1 MSEEIISEIEDDLQ
15 KERMQKIWTV
25 YGKYILSIIFCVV
38 IVIGGWQLFSFWNEK
53 KLNDASNSYLEI
65 LRKSKTDLNLA
76 LSEIDKISNLPK
88 GYNYLIKF
96 KKASLLNQNGD
107 HSKAQSTWKELY
119 SDTNLDQEYRDIA
132 LLLSI
137 MHNEEKPEQLE
148 KLDSII
154 NSGNQF
160 SIISQEIK
168 AGLLFKNGEINQ
180 SKKIYE
186 DILTAKNINQRTQ
199 ERVKNILK
207 SFGEN

>member
-15 KERMQKIWTV
+15 KERIQKIWTV
-25 YGKYILSIIFCVV
+25 YGKYILTIIFCVI

-53 KLNDASNSYLEI
+53 KINDASNSYLEI

-76 LSEIDKISNLPK
+76 LIEIDTISNLPK

-96 KKASLLNQNGD
+96 KKASLLIQNGD

-160 SIISQEIK
+160 SIIAKEIK
-168 AGLLFKNGEINQ
+168 AGLLLENGEIKQ

-186 DILTAKNINQRTQ
+186 DILSAKNINQRTQ

>member
-15 KERMQKIWTV
+15 KERMQKIWTI

-107 HSKAQSTWKELY
+107 HLQAQITWKELY
-119 SDTNLDQEYRDIA
+119 SDTNLDQDYRDIA

-137 MHNEEKPEQLE
+137 MHNADQPEQLE

-160 SIISQEIK
+160 SIISKEIK
-168 AGLLFKNGEINQ
+168 AGLLFENGEINQ

>member
-1 MSEEIISEIEDDLQ
+1 MSEEIISEIEEDIQ
-15 KERMQKIWTV
+15 KERIQKIWTV

-107 HSKAQSTWKELY
+107 HSQAQITWKELY
-119 SDTNLDQEYRDIA
+119 NDTNLDQGYRDIA

-137 MHNEEKPEQLE
+137 MHNGEKPEQLE

-160 SIISQEIK
+160 SIISKEIK
-168 AGLLFKNGEINQ
+168 AGILFENGKINQ

-199 ERVKNILK
+199 ERVKNILN
-207 SFGEN
+207 FG

>member
-15 KERMQKIWTV
+15 KERIQKIWTV
-25 YGKYILSIIFCVV
+25 YGKYILTIIFCVI

-53 KLNDASNSYLEI
+53 KINDASNSYLEI

-76 LSEIDKISNLPK
+76 LIEIDTISNLPK

-96 KKASLLNQNGD
+96 KKASLLIQNGD
-107 HSKAQSTWKELY
+107 YSKAQSTWKELY

-160 SIISQEIK
+160 SIIAKEIK
-168 AGLLFKNGEINQ
+168 AGLLLENGEIKQ

-186 DILTAKNINQRTQ
+186 DILSAKNINQRTQ

>member
-15 KERMQKIWTV
+15 KERMQKIWTI

-96 KKASLLNQNGD
+96 KKASLLTQNGD
-107 HSKAQSTWKELY
+107 HSQAQITWKELY
-119 SDTNLDQEYRDIA
+119 SDTNLDQGYRDIA

-154 NSGNQF
+154 NSGSQF
-160 SIISQEIK
+160 SIISKEIK
-168 AGLLFKNGEINQ
+168 AGLLFENGEINQ

-186 DILTAKNINQRTQ
+186 EILTAKNINQRTQ

>member
-107 HSKAQSTWKELY
+107 HSQAQITWKELY
-119 SDTNLDQEYRDIA
+119 SDTNLDQGYRDIA

-148 KLDSII
+148 KLDIII

-160 SIISQEIK
+160 SIISKEIK
-168 AGLLFKNGEINQ
+168 AGLLFENGEINQ

>member
-1 MSEEIISEIEDDLQ
+1 MSEEIISEIEEDIQ
-15 KERMQKIWTV
+15 KERIQKIWTV

-65 LRKSKTDLNLA
+65 LRKSKTALNLA

-107 HSKAQSTWKELY
+107 HSKAQNIWKELY
-119 SDTNLDQEYRDIA
+119 SDTNLDQDYRDIA

-137 MHNEEKPEQLE
+137 MHNADQPEQLE
-148 KLDSII
+148 KLNSII
-154 NSGNQF
+154 ISGNQF
-160 SIISQEIK
+160 SNISQEIK
-168 AGLLFKNGEINQ
+168 ASILLKNGEINQ
-180 SKKIYE
+180 SKEIYE
-186 DILTAKNINQRTQ
+186 NILTTKNINQRTQ

>member
-1 MSEEIISEIEDDLQ
+1 MSEEIISEIEEDIQ
-15 KERMQKIWTV
+15 KERIQKIWTV

-38 IVIGGWQLFSFWNEK
+38 IVIGGWQLFSFWSEK

-65 LRKSKTDLNLA
+65 LRKSKTDINLA

-107 HSKAQSTWKELY
+107 HSKAQSIWKELY
-119 SDTNLDQEYRDIA
+119 SDTNLDQDYRDIA

-137 MHNEEKPEQLE
+137 MHNADQPEQLE
-148 KLDSII
+148 KLNSII
-154 NSGNQF
+154 ISGNQF
-160 SIISQEIK
+160 SIISNEIK
-168 AGLLFKNGEINQ
+168 ASILLKNGEVNQ
-180 SKKIYE
+180 SKEIYE

-199 ERVKNILK
+199 ERIKNILK
-207 SFGEN
+207 SFSEN

>member
-15 KERMQKIWTV
+15 KERMQKIWTI

-107 HSKAQSTWKELY
+107 HSQAQITWKELY
-119 SDTNLDQEYRDIA
+119 SDTNLDQGYRDIA
-132 LLLSI
+132 LLLSVT
-137 MHNEEKPEQLE
+137 HNEEKPEQLE

-160 SIISQEIK
+160 SIISKEIK
-168 AGLLFKNGEINQ
+168 AGLLFENGEINQ

>member
-15 KERMQKIWTV
+15 KERMQKIWTI

-107 HSKAQSTWKELY
+107 HSQAQITWKELY

-160 SIISQEIK
+160 SIISKEIK
-168 AGLLFKNGEINQ
+168 AGLLFENGEINQ

>member
-15 KERMQKIWTV
+15 KERIQKIWTF
-25 YGKYILSIIFCVV
+25 YGKYILTIIFCVV

-76 LSEIDKISNLPK
+76 LSEIDKISNFPK

-107 HSKAQSTWKELY
+107 HLKAQNIWKELY
-119 SDTNLDQEYRDIA
+119 SDTNLDQDYRDIA

-137 MHNEEKPEQLE
+137 MHNADQPEQLK
-148 KLDSII
+148 KLNSII
-154 NSGNQF
+154 ISGNQF
-160 SIISQEIK
+160 SNISQEIK
-168 AGLLFKNGEINQ
+168 ASILLKNGEINQ
-180 SKKIYE
+180 SKEIYK
-186 DILTAKNINQRTQ
+186 DILTAKNITQRTQ
-199 ERVKNILK
+199 ERIKNILK

>member
-15 KERMQKIWTV
+15 KERIQKIWTV

-38 IVIGGWQLFSFWNEK
+38 ILIGGWQLFSFWNEK

-65 LRKSKTDLNLA
+65 LRKSKTDINLA
-76 LSEIDKISNLPK
+76 LREIDKISNLPK

-107 HSKAQSTWKELY
+107 HSKAQNNWKELY
-119 SDTNLDQEYRDIA
+119 SDTNLEQDYRNIA

-137 MHNEEKPEQLE
+137 MHNADQPEQLE
-148 KLDSII
+148 KLDMMIS
-154 NSGNQF
+154 SGNQF
-160 SIISQEIK
+160 SNISNEIK
-168 AGLLFKNGEINQ
+168 ASILLENGEINQ
-180 SKKIYE
+180 AKEIYE
-186 DILTAKNINQRTQ
+186 GILTAKNINQRTK
-199 ERVKNILK
+199 ERIKNILK

>member
-38 IVIGGWQLFSFWNEK
+38 ILIGGWQLFSFWNEK

-65 LRKSKTDLNLA
+65 LRKSNTDINLA
-76 LSEIDKISNLPK
+76 LNEIDKISYLPK

-96 KKASLLNQNGD
+96 KKASLLNQSGD

-119 SDTNLDQEYRDIA
+119 NDINLDQDYRDIA
-132 LLLSI
+132 LMLSL
-137 MHNEEKPEQLE
+137 MHNADQPEQLE

-154 NSGNQF
+154 NSGSQF
-160 SIISQEIK
+160 SIISNEIK
-168 AGLLFKNGEINQ
+168 ASIHLRNGEINQ
-180 SKKIYE
+180 SKEIYE

-199 ERVKNILK
+199 ERIKNILK

>member
-1 MSEEIISEIEDDLQ
+1 MSEEIISEIEEDIQ
-15 KERMQKIWTV
+15 KERMQKIWAV
-25 YGKYILSIIFCVV
+25 YGKYILSIILCIV
-38 IVIGGWQLFSFWNEK
+38 IVIGGWQLISFWNEK

-65 LRKSKTDLNLA
+65 LRISKTDINLA

-107 HSKAQSTWKELY
+107 HSQAQSIWKELY
-119 SDTNLDQEYRDIA
+119 SNTNLDQDYRDIA

-137 MHNEEKPEQLE
+137 MHKADQPEQLE
-148 KLDSII
+148 KLNTII
-154 NSGNQF
+154 SSGNQF
-160 SIISQEIK
+160 SIISNEIK
-168 AGLLFKNGEINQ
+168 ASILLKNGEINQ
-180 SKKIYE
+180 SKEIYK